1 MDCKRIQSMIIPY
14 IRDELNNEELEL
26 FLDHINSCKECREEL
41 EIYYIIEVGLN
52 ADKNTENLNIQ
63 KSLVEKIRESNLLLS
78 RLKPAKILYYALN
91 TLLFLGTVLAVLVQL
106 RIWWQGGYF

>member
-14 IRDELNNEELEL
+14 IRDELNNEDLEL

-78 RLKPAKILYYALN
+78 RLKPAKML
-91 TLLFLGTVLAVLVQL
+91 
-106 RIWWQGGYF
+106 